1 MPDGEHRPDDGAHRL
16 AVVADGDLRERL
28 AALSSAGSGDVR
40 GGVGSVVR
48 SRPRVAFLFPGQG
61 AQFPGQDRAL
71 YASAPVFREALDE
84 ASALVG
90 PVSGR
95 SLLDWALD
103 PEADPAAQA
112 ATEVAQPLLVASG
125 VALARQLRA
134 WGVEPDAVLGH
145 SVGEITAACAGGM
158 LTLPDALRFA
168 AERGRLMGGFTEPGA
183 MLSVLG
189 ADEAVAAAVAGSAGA
204 LAVAAY
210 NGPGRQVLSGRV
222 AAVERAARDLDA
234 RGVTTRRLRVSRA
247 FHSPLMRPITGP
259 LADAARA
266 LAPAAPAVAL
276 MSTVTAEWLTALGP
290 EYLRDHAE
298 RPVLFGAAVE
308 RLARRGTTPSSRS
321 DTARPW
327 RARSARRRRRTRTA
341 PPHQG
346 HARRPG

>member
-1 MPDGEHRPDDGAHRL
+1 MDRLAEHLEHRPGLREGDVCRTASTARDDGTHRL
-16 AVVADGDLRERL
+16 AVVVDGDLRERL
-28 AALSSAGSGDVR
+28 AALSSADVH

-145 SVGEITAACAGGM
+145 SVGEITAACAS
-158 LTLPDALRFA
+158 
-168 AERGRLMGGFTEPGA
+168 RGC
-183 MLSVLG
+183 
-189 ADEAVAAAVAGSAGA
+189 
-204 LAVAAY
+204 
-210 NGPGRQVLSGRV
+210 
-222 AAVERAARDLDA
+222 
-234 RGVTTRRLRVSRA
+234 
-247 FHSPLMRPITGP
+247 
-259 LADAARA
+259 
-266 LAPAAPAVAL
+266 
-276 MSTVTAEWLTALGP
+276 
-290 EYLRDHAE
+290 
-298 RPVLFGAAVE
+298 
-308 RLARRGTTPSSRS
+308 
-321 DTARPW
+321 
-327 RARSARRRRRTRTA
+327 
-341 PPHQG
+341 
-346 HARRPG
+346 